1 MWANRVY
8 SQGAREAWAAD
19 EYKPETTNKQGMAKM
34 ENFLWHALAG
44 ITGFEILQW
53 LVM

>member
-1 MWANRVY
+1 MD
-8 SQGAREAWAAD
+8 AD
-19 EYKPETTNKQGMAKM
+19 EYKPETTNKQDMAKM